1 MALLVGAVLAV
12 FSIAIV
18 VYPFLRHRF
27 RWQTGSAQVEAHA
40 LAPELET
47 IYDAIGT
54 LQLEYQLGRI
64 PEPLYREQL
73 QGYRVQAATTL
84 RRGMAAPEGD
94 LDRLLE
100 QEVLVAR
107 VALRSANGGPRPCP
121 DCRTLL
127 GPGMALCPECGARLD
142 FAPPSP

>member
-1 MALLVGAVLAV
+1 MSLVAGAILAV

-18 VYPFLRHRF
+18 VYPFLRYRF
-27 RWQTGSAQVEAHA
+27 RWQTGSAPAEVRAV
-40 LAPELET
+40 APELET

-64 PEPLYREQL
+64 PEHLYREQL

-84 RRGMAAPEGD
+84 RQGMATTEGT
-94 LDRLLE
+94 LDWLLE

-107 VALRSANGGPRPCP
+107 AAFRSANGGPRPCP
-121 DCRTLL
+121 NCRTLPGL
-127 GPGMALCPECGARLD
+127 GMALCPECGARLD
-142 FAPPSP
+142 SAPPTS